1 MTAPLF
7 DTHTHLDH
15 ARLHDDLDSVLARAR
30 EAGVWRMATIGCARE
45 LATVESALTIA
56 RAHADWIVT
65 TIGVHPHDA
74 DAVAS
79 QPSLFESVERIA
91 ADPQVVAVG
100 EMGLDYYYDHSPRQ
114 QQQEVF
120 RRQIALAR
128 QVRKPIVVHT
138 RDAADDTLR
147 ILREEN
153 ARDVGGIIHCF
164 SEGPDFA
171 AAALDLGFVSSF
183 SGIVTFKSASAIQAA
198 AKAQPADALLVE
210 TDAPYLAPIP
220 MRGRRNEPS
229 FVAHTAEFVAA
240 LRGEDPEDLR
250 WMTTLNACRV
260 FGLTPP
266 EGAPPRATTRP

>member
-1 MTAPLF
+1 MTPLF
-7 DTHTHLDH
+7 DTHCHLDH
-15 ARLHDDLDSVLARAR
+15 GRLCDDLDDVLARAH

-45 LATVESALTIA
+45 LASVESALNIA

-74 DAVAS
+74 AAVAAE
-79 QPSLFESVERIA
+79 PGLFEAVERIA
-91 ADPQVVAVG
+91 REPEVVAIG

-114 QQQEVF
+114 EQQEVF

-138 RDAADDTLR
+138 RDAAEDTLR
-147 ILREEN
+147 ILREER
-153 ARDVGGIIHCF
+153 AAEVGGIIHCF
-164 SEGPDFA
+164 SETPAFA

-183 SGIVTFKSASAIQAA
+183 SGIVTFKKAEAIQAA

-220 MRGRRNEPS
+220 KRGRRNEPS
-229 FVAHTAEFVAA
+229 FVAHTADFVAA
-240 LRGEDPEDLR
+240 LRGDDPDELR
-250 WMTTLNACRV
+250 WTTTLNACRV
-260 FGLTPP
+260 FRLSPP
-266 EGAPPRATTRP
+266 ESAPPKRPNSP